1 MGEEGVWGPELA
13 ELRRREAFAELM
25 GGEEK
30 VARQHDRGKLDVRQ
44 RIGRLLDTG
53 SFHEIGKIAGTPTY
67 DADGELVDLRASN
80 FVFGRGLVDG
90 RTVVVAADDFTVRGG
105 AADASI
111 IAKQIAAEQM
121 ALELRLPIVRLIDG
135 TGGGGSVKTLDTK
148 ADEKGS
154 NIVGSIGRGSRT
166 YVPFNPAWDLVVS
179 NLATVPT
186 VALCLGPVAGL
197 GAARAVTSHYS
208 VMVRGLSQ
216 LFVAGPPVVN
226 RLGGEQ
232 VDKESLGGSRIHTR
246 NGAIDDEV
254 RSEDE
259 AFERA
264 RRFLSYLP
272 SSVFELPGR
281 GPATDDPDRTDDTL
295 GDVVPR
301 DRRQVY
307 KMRTIIESVVDTGSF
322 FEMGAGFGRSAICG
336 LARLDGWPV
345 AILAGDPYHYG
356 GGWTADSAHKV
367 TRFVDLAE
375 TFHLP
380 VVHLVDNPGFVIGT
394 ESEKAATI
402 RHGARALAAIY
413 QATVPWCSI
422 LVRKAFGVAGAA
434 HSPAH
439 RFQYRYAWP
448 SGDWGSLPVEGGVEA
463 AYRSELE
470 ASDDPEA
477 LLAEITDRLNAVRS
491 PFRTAEAYLV
501 EEMIDPA
508 GTRPLLCEFAN
519 LVAPLRSAGPAAH
532 PYRP

>member
-154 NIVGSIGRGSRT
+154 NIVGSSGRGSRT

-226 RLGGEQ
+226 RLGSTFLCSFLLHDRPEFRVGRNRRNRLSFQ
-232 VDKESLGGSRIHTR
+232 QGPHVLSGAPGNDGKLSSGRDFSGGALGQWQERTK
-246 NGAIDDEV
+246 
-254 RSEDE
+254 SEM
-259 AFERA
+259 
-264 RRFLSYLP
+264 L
-272 SSVFELPGR
+272 
-281 GPATDDPDRTDDTL
+281 
-295 GDVVPR
+295 
-301 DRRQVY
+301 
-307 KMRTIIESVVDTGSF
+307 
-322 FEMGAGFGRSAICG
+322 
-336 LARLDGWPV
+336 
-345 AILAGDPYHYG
+345 
-356 GGWTADSAHKV
+356 
-367 TRFVDLAE
+367 
-375 TFHLP
+375 
-380 VVHLVDNPGFVIGT
+380 
-394 ESEKAATI
+394 
-402 RHGARALAAIY
+402 
-413 QATVPWCSI
+413 
-422 LVRKAFGVAGAA
+422 
-434 HSPAH
+434 
-439 RFQYRYAWP
+439 
-448 SGDWGSLPVEGGVEA
+448 
-463 AYRSELE
+463 
-470 ASDDPEA
+470 
-477 LLAEITDRLNAVRS
+477 
-491 PFRTAEAYLV
+491 
-501 EEMIDPA
+501 
-508 GTRPLLCEFAN
+508 
-519 LVAPLRSAGPAAH
+519 
-532 PYRP
+532 